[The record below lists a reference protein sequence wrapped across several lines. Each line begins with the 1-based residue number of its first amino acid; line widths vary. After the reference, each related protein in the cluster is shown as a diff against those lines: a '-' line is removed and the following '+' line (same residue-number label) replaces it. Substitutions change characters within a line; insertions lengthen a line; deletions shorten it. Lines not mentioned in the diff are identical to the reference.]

1 MRKKAIIL
9 GTCIILFVG
18 ALSARM
24 GHYRA
29 GSDVNVS
36 DKKERAYDYYNTA
49 SPEEWDVEEP
59 KSSTDEKVSQQQYI
73 EVDTEPD
80 SYTVLVN
87 REYPISKDYVPADLV
102 VPNVAFSYYGT
113 YEKSYVRKQAANA
126 LEKLFAGAQEKGYM
140 LKAVSAYRSYERQMQ
155 IYNNN
160 VNTKGT
166 DRTNKVSAQPGS
178 SEHQTGLAIDVSCN
192 SVGCALETSFGQT
205 SEGKWLKK
213 NCHKYGFIIRY
224 PKNKTKIT
232 GYSYEPWH
240 IRYVGRNLAK
250 YLKKNKMTLEEYYK
264 LTTIENQVQ
273 KDTIDTD
280 IGLADEP
287 EMTAAPTPKPT
298 IIPTKKPSYTRPPA
312 ITKSPANVR
321 PAPTKKPKPT
331 KVPTEAPTQEPEP
344 VKTPK
349 PKPAKTPKPTKKPV
363 VTQEPVKTPKPTK
376 KPVVTK
382 EPEPIVTEPPVEEPL
397 PEEQGEE

>member
-1 MRKKAIIL
+1 MRKKAIVL
-9 GTCIILFVG
+9 GTCVILFVG

-29 GSDVNVS
+29 GSDVDVDVL
-36 DKKERAYDYYNTA
+36 DKEERAYDYYNTA

-59 KSSTDEKVSQQQYI
+59 KSSTKVKEPQQYI

-87 REYPISKDYVPADLV
+87 REYPISKYYVPADLV
-102 VPNVAFSYYGT
+102 VPNVAFSFYGT
-113 YEKSYVRKQAANA
+113 YEKSYVRKQAAKA
-126 LEKLFAGAQEKGYM
+126 LEKLFAGAQEEGYM
-140 LKAVSAYRSYERQMQ
+140 LKAVSAYRSYERQTQ

-160 VNTKGT
+160 VNTRGT
-166 DRTNKVSAQPGS
+166 NKTNKVSAKPGS

-192 SVGCALETSFGQT
+192 SVGCALELSFGRT

-240 IRYVGRNLAK
+240 LRYVGKNLAK

-264 LTTIENQVQ
+264 LTTVENQVQ
-273 KDTIDTD
+273 KDTVDTD
-280 IGLADEP
+280 TDWVDEP
-287 EMTAAPTPKPT
+287 QMTAAPTPKPT
-298 IIPTKKPSYTRPPA
+298 IVPTKKPSYTNTKPP
-312 ITKSPANVR
+312 VV
-321 PAPTKKPKPT
+321 TKKPES
-331 KVPTEAPTQEPEP
+331 V
-344 VKTPK
+344 
-349 PKPAKTPKPTKKPV
+349 KPATVKTPKPTKAPTEAPTKEPK
-363 VTQEPVKTPKPTK
+363 PVKTPKPTK
-376 KPVVTK
+376 KPVEVTQEPEK
-382 EPEPIVTEPPVEEPL
+382 TPKSTKKPAVTNEPEPIVTEPPLDDQV
-397 PEEQGEE
+397 PEELDEE